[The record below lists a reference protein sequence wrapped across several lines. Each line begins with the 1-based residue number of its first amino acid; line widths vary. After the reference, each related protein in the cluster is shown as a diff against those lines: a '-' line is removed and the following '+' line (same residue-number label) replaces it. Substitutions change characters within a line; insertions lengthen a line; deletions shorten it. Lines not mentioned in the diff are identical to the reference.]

1 MTRIHPK
8 AAFWGRFICFL
19 RVGTDVANVSLIL
32 SEQALFEGG
41 AMEKYEIATFEKEVS
56 ACANLEEL
64 VWKVKSV
71 FFRMPGT
78 FALECFARVMTA
90 DLPHPLKAA
99 TWHAVRYSH
108 IWWGVDDVLK
118 GDVLDNPL
126 VRRAFV
132 DAVPMRRRI
141 VELRLPGWEDLLPTL
156 SEYDIE
162 IFSREAH
169 VMTKRQMLIAS
180 ITHREDDALPEY
192 LRESFSV
199 EEVCDFTDARGNGIL
214 WYLTYRQDQQAIG
227 GYGCPKTARTL
238 MEMGADP
245 FRLNDLG
252 LCWNDVS
259 RHFV

>member
-126 VRRAFV
+126 GRRACV
-132 DAVPMRRRI
+132 DAGSMRRRI
-141 VELRLPGWEDLLPTL
+141 VELRLPGWEEVWAIL
-156 SEYDIE
+156 S
-162 IFSREAH
+162 
-169 VMTKRQMLIAS
+169 
-180 ITHREDDALPEY
+180 
-192 LRESFSV
+192 
-199 EEVCDFTDARGNGIL
+199 
-214 WYLTYRQDQQAIG
+214 
-227 GYGCPKTARTL
+227 
-238 MEMGADP
+238 
-245 FRLNDLG
+245 
-252 LCWNDVS
+252 
-259 RHFV
+259 